1 MIMTNHYDVAIR
13 GNKYIAQGAA
23 QGRNKGH
30 AQALVR
36 VPYYVLV
43 LCFAQ
48 YIYFF
53 AV

>member
-1 MIMTNHYDVAIR
+1 MTNHYDVAMR
-13 GNKYIAQGAA
+13 GNKYIAQGTA
-23 QGRNKGH
+23 QGRRKGH

-43 LCFAQ
+43 LYFAQ
-48 YIYFF
+48 YIYLF